1 MCVTRNKKSDGSGS
15 MGGDRALVSLINN
28 TLETYHIN
36 SPDSVFPPAVIA
48 SSSSS
53 SQKKAKRSKASKSAG
68 EAAEGDDEEAGEE
81 EEEEEGEEES
91 ADAVT
96 AELIQNS
103 SGELVLKQAVLDLHG
118 HRYSID
124 VSMYMISLCVS
135 TLCCLHH
142 PDLLAPASV
151 PALLSPPNQSS
162 PLLYST
168 LLTSPLNG

>member
-1 MCVTRNKKSDGSGS
+1 VCVTRNKKSDGSGS

-36 SPDSVFPPAVIA
+36 SPDSVIPPAVIA

-53 SQKKAKRSKASKSAG
+53 SQKKAKKSKASKRAG

-81 EEEEEGEEES
+81 EEEEGEEGEE

-96 AELIQNS
+96 AELVQSS

-118 HRYSID
+118 HRYNVT
-124 VSMYMISLCVS
+124 VSMHTISLYPVCEPS
-135 TLCCLHH
+135 
-142 PDLLAPASV
+142 LL
-151 PALLSPPNQSS
+151 PPSS
-162 PLLYST
+162 
-168 LLTSPLNG
+168 

>member
-36 SPDSVFPPAVIA
+36 SPDSVISPAVTA
-48 SSSSS
+48 SSSSSSS
-53 SQKKAKRSKASKSAG
+53 SQKKAKKSKASKKAG
-68 EAAEGDDEEAGEE
+68 ESAEGDGEEAGEDDE
-81 EEEEEGEEES
+81 EEEEEGES

-96 AELIQNS
+96 AELVQSS

-124 VSMYMISLCVS
+124 VSMCMISVYVS
-135 TLCCLHH
+135 SLCCLHP
-142 PDLLAPASV
+142 PDLVPPPSF
-151 PALLSPPNQSS
+151 PALLPPPPSYLDHSS
-162 PLLYST
+162 YLLST
-168 LLTSPLNG
+168 E

>member
-36 SPDSVFPPAVIA
+36 SPDSVILPAVIA

-53 SQKKAKRSKASKSAG
+53 QKKAKKSKASKKAG

-81 EEEEEGEEES
+81 EEEEEEEEEGEEV
-91 ADAVT
+91 DAVT
-96 AELIQNS
+96 AELVQSS

-118 HRYSID
+118 HRYSAVQLLYSSLYSVD
-124 VSMYMISLCVS
+124 VSVLMISLYPVLELS
-135 TLCCLHH
+135 
-142 PDLLAPASV
+142 LL
-151 PALLSPPNQSS
+151 PPSS
-162 PLLYST
+162 
-168 LLTSPLNG
+168 